1 MSGRDKGGYTE
12 GDGDEDEGGPQA
24 LPGGGGKLEPVEK
37 HVAHPWLIEGRVTHG
52 GLCADILVKDGHG
65 DHGLR
70 GVQHVVHHD
79 EEFAVH
85 SLDWREGIFD
95 DEMGFFGGFIWFIWS
110 VDRAW
115 NIG

>member
-37 HVAHPWLIEGRVTHG
+37 HVAHPRLIEGRVTHG

-79 EEFAVH
+79 EEVAVH
-85 SLDWREGIFD
+85 SLEGGREMTVMIIW
-95 DEMGFFGGFIWFIWS
+95 GGS
-110 VDRAW
+110 LKVEVECCY
-115 NIG
+115 